1 MVGGEG
7 VDLMQEEEEAI
18 YARHPEG
25 VAECL
30 KRATVGIAGLGGL
43 GSAVAT
49 ALARSG
55 VGRMVLVDFDVVEA
69 SNLNRQHYFYD
80 QIGRAK
86 AEVLKENLRRI
97 NPFLEYEAHHARITA
112 GNASEWFGG
121 VDVLVEALDRADQK
135 AMLLNACR
143 GVPVVAA
150 SGLAG
155 LASCASIGVRKMGE
169 KLFVVGDFES
179 EMSQGVLA
187 SRVGVVAN
195 MQAHLVVR
203 ILMGAEG

>member
-1 MVGGEG
+1 MRNNYFMKEE
-7 VDLMQEEEEAI
+7 MQM
-18 YARHPEG
+18 YARHPVG

-30 KRATVGIAGLGGL
+30 KSATVGIAGLGGL

-55 VGRMVLVDFDVVEA
+55 VGRLVLADFDVVEA

-80 QIGRAK
+80 QIGQPK
-86 AEVLKENLRRI
+86 AEALVENLRRI
-97 NPFLEYEAHHARITA
+97 NPFLEYEVHSCRITPE
-112 GNASEWFGG
+112 NAMALFGE
-121 VDVLVEALDRADQK
+121 VDVLVEALDQAEQK

-143 GVPVVAA
+143 DIPIVAA

-155 LASCASIGVRKMGE
+155 LDDCTSIRVRKMGE
-169 KLFVVGDFES
+169 KLFVVGDFKNGME
-179 EMSQGVLA
+179 QGILA
-187 SRVGVVAN
+187 PRIGVVAH

-203 ILMGAEG
+203 ILMGLES